1 MSVPLQKQTVKMKAI
16 KTENKNGTFT
26 FTTENGDVIVKSTK
40 RNYNAFA
47 LCYATDYCG
56 DVCLHVLAS
65 TTKGEQQA
73 IEMGSKN
80 ISDGYELFTATI

>member
-1 MSVPLQKQTVKMKAI
+1 MKAI

-26 FTTENGDVIVKSTK
+26 FTAENGDVIVKSTK
-40 RNYNAFA
+40 KDYNAFA
-47 LCYATDYCG
+47 FCYAANYYG
-56 DVCLHVLAS
+56 VVSLHVLAS

-80 ISDGYELFTATI
+80 ITDGSEWFTATV